1 MSINWSDV
9 TTVGDFANL
18 PNQNVGENMF
28 WTAMLWMIY
37 AILMIS
43 MLPMGFESA
52 VLGASFACLMIGII
66 MVYLGIASWTWV
78 VMFAGIIIAMFIW
91 IMYSQR

>member
-1 MSINWSDV
+1 MAINWSDV
-9 TTVGDFANL
+9 TTVGKFANL
-18 PNQNVGENMF
+18 PNEGTGDWF
-28 WTAMLWMIY
+28 WTAILWMIY
-37 AILMIS
+37 GILLIS

-52 VLGASFACLMIGII
+52 VLGSAFACLMIGII

-78 VMFAGIIIAMFIW
+78 IMFAGILLAMFIW

>member
-1 MSINWSDV
+1 MSINWTNV
-9 TTVGDFANL
+9 TTVGDFAGL
-18 PNQNVGENMF
+18 PNQTSGGWF

-37 AILMIS
+37 AILLIS

-52 VLGASFACLMIGII
+52 ILASAFASLMIGVIL
-66 MVYLGIASWTWV
+66 VYMGLVSWTWV
-78 VMFAGIIIAMFIW
+78 VMFAGILIAMFIW